1 MLEREIT
8 AFVDNVSS
16 EVAALSGRPATEHAS
31 DVTRDAANLVAAII
45 DSDGRM
51 TEDEL
56 RAYAN
61 DVGPLLDPP
70 LFVTPDQLRE
80 TRVLQGTANWLLDVG
95 PLLELLLGADRRD
108 GTRRSHVYYE
118 RGLRLAHVVAAA
130 DLVPSPDELAAID
143 GFRDVMLRAMDAAG
157 VPRPGTPA
165 ATSPVTPASPAART
179 GPGHTGPGPAGASP
193 AGPGPAG
200 AGSAGSGSAGA
211 GPAGSGPARPGGSGT
226 AGGGGA
232 APAVA
237 QTQGEASATEAPVLP
252 PARPIE
258 ELLAELDAL
267 IGLDHVKAEVR
278 RLTSLLQVQSLRAE
292 RGLRT
297 IEVSRHLVFTGN
309 PGTGK
314 TTVGRLLA
322 QIYRS
327 VGVVSVGHLV
337 ETDRSDLVAG
347 YVGQTATKTK
357 AVLDSAL
364 GGMLLIDE
372 AYALARG
379 GQNDF
384 GLEAVDTL
392 VKFMEDH
399 RDDLAIVAA
408 GYPDEMDALL
418 DTNPGLKSRFTRTV
432 HFPDYTDDELERI
445 FGGLCDKNHYSLSD
459 DALLRVRHLIGVE
472 PRTRGFGNA
481 RFVRNLFE
489 AAVAHQAMRVAP
501 LQDPS
506 TEHLVTLIAADIVS
520 VDS

>member
-1 MLEREIT
+1 VLEREIT
-8 AFVDNVSS
+8 AFVDDVSR
-16 EVAALSGRPATEHAS
+16 EVAALSGRPPTEHAS
-31 DVTRDAANLVAAII
+31 DVMRDAANLVAAII

-130 DLVPSPDELAAID
+130 DLVPSPGELAAID
-143 GFRDVMLRAMDAAG
+143 GLRGVMLRAMDAAG
-157 VPRPGTPA
+157 VPRPGAPTTASPVTTA
-165 ATSPVTPASPAART
+165 PPVTPASPAS
-179 GPGHTGPGPAGASP
+179 PASP
-193 AGPGPAG
+193 AG
-200 AGSAGSGSAGA
+200 S
-211 GPAGSGPARPGGSGT
+211 
-226 AGGGGA
+226 
-232 APAVA
+232 APAAA
-237 QTQGEASATEAPVLP
+237 QTQGEAPAAETPDLP
-252 PARPIE
+252 PSRPIE

-445 FGGLCDKNHYSLSD
+445 FSGLCDKNHYSLSD

>member
-8 AFVDNVSS
+8 AFVDDVSG

-56 RAYAN
+56 RAYAH

-130 DLVPSPDELAAID
+130 DLVPSPAELAAID
-143 GFRDVMLRAMDAAG
+143 GFRSVMLRAMDTAG

-165 ATSPVTPASPAART
+165 AAQPATPTPSSPPAPTPT
-179 GPGHTGPGPAGASP
+179 GATP
-193 AGPGPAG
+193 
-200 AGSAGSGSAGA
+200 
-211 GPAGSGPARPGGSGT
+211 PARPGPSAPGPHT
-226 AGGGGA
+226 PAPPGGA
-232 APAVA
+232 A
-237 QTQGEASATEAPVLP
+237 QTQGEAPAAETPVLP

-347 YVGQTATKTK
+347 YVGQTATKTR

-379 GQNDF
+379 GENDF

-408 GYPDEMDALL
+408 GYPDEMQALL

-459 DALLRVRHLIGVE
+459 DALVRLRHLIGVE

-506 TEHLVTLIAADIVS
+506 TEHLVTLIASDIVP

>member
-1 MLEREIT
+1 MLKREIT
-8 AFVDNVSS
+8 AFVDDVSR
-16 EVAALSGRPATEHAS
+16 EVAALSGRPPTEHAS
-31 DVTRDAANLVAAII
+31 DVMRDAANLVAAII

-56 RAYAN
+56 RAYAD

-130 DLVPSPDELAAID
+130 DLVPSPGELAAID
-143 GFRDVMLRAMDAAG
+143 GLRGVMLRAMDAAG
-157 VPRPGTPA
+157 VPRPGAPTTASPVTTA
-165 ATSPVTPASPAART
+165 PPVTPASPAS
-179 GPGHTGPGPAGASP
+179 PASP
-193 AGPGPAG
+193 AG
-200 AGSAGSGSAGA
+200 S
-211 GPAGSGPARPGGSGT
+211 
-226 AGGGGA
+226 
-232 APAVA
+232 APAAA
-237 QTQGEASATEAPVLP
+237 QTQGEAPAAETPDLP
-252 PARPIE
+252 PSRPIE

-347 YVGQTATKTK
+347 YVGQTATKTR

-379 GQNDF
+379 GENDF

-408 GYPDEMDALL
+408 GYPDEMQTLL
-418 DTNPGLKSRFTRTV
+418 DTNPGLKSRFARTV

-445 FGGLCDKNHYSLSD
+445 FGGLCEKNHYSLSD
-459 DALLRVRHLIGVE
+459 DALLRLRHLIGIE

-501 LQDPS
+501 LLDPS
-506 TEHLVTLIAADIVS
+506 TEHLVTLIAADIVP